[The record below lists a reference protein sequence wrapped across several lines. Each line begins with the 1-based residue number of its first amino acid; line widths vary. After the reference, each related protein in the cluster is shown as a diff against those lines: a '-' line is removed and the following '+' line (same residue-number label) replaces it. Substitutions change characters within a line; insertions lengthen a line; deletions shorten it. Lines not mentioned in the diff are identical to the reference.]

1 MTIAKIYLD
10 KELYISIA
18 DDTLIDGKNIDP
30 KRPDLD
36 IKQLIATNDV
46 IEITN
51 DKYIYFLDPSK
62 VKFIK
67 ILKTK

>member
-1 MTIAKIYLD
+1 MIIAKIFFD
-10 KELYISIA
+10 KDLYISITN
-18 DDTLIDGKNIDP
+18 DTLIDGNNLDS

-36 IKQLIATNDV
+36 IKQLIATND
-46 IEITN
+46 
-51 DKYIYFLDPSK
+51 KYIYFLDSSK